1 MLLKAPSFQ
10 LHCQKETTV
19 LIKEHSRKAL
29 FFTSLSAI
37 GLSVVLDANF
47 ATDGISL
54 PEPNMLS
61 LLAIGGVA
69 GVVAALIGR
78 RKK

>member
-1 MLLKAPSFQ
+1 MPYQ
-10 LHCQKETTV
+10 
-19 LIKEHSRKAL
+19 EHSRKAL
-29 FFTSLSAI
+29 FFTSLAAI
-37 GLSVVLDANF
+37 GLSVVLDARF
-47 ATDGISL
+47 ATDAVSI

-61 LLAIGGVA
+61 LLALVGVA